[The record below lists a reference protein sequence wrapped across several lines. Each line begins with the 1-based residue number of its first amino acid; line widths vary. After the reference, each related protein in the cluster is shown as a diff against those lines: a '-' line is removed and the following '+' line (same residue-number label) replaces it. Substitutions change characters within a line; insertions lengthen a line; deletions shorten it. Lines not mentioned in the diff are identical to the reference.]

1 MRFGKIFLAS
11 AAAVFIFASCGKS
24 DEQASSLPTTAV
36 SGHMEL
42 EYADQFSVDHLEN
55 GCSLIETG
63 GEKFLLI
70 PENSEKIEIPNDT
83 TPLYQPL
90 ENLYVASSASV
101 DLFDGIDSLDSVKF
115 VSTDRG
121 DWSLPNVAKAMDDE
135 EIAYVGKYRAPDFE
149 LLVDE
154 KCGLAVE
161 NTMIFHNPDIKEQL
175 EELGI
180 PVIVDHSSYE
190 THPLGRMEWIK
201 LYGLLLGKSDEA
213 EKFFNEKT
221 ALFNS
226 VLSADDQD
234 SPRKTVA
241 FFYVSSSGYIN
252 VRCPGDYI
260 SRMIELAGGE
270 YIIKSDE
277 NDGESAA
284 STMNMQPEAFYEAAK
299 DADIL
304 IYNSTVD
311 GEYDSIDQLIEKCAL
326 LEDFKAVQNGDV
338 WCTEQNMF
346 QQTTGA
352 ADMIY
357 DINSILN
364 GTAAE
369 RTTYIY
375 RLEQGKNS

>member
-42 EYADQFSVDHLEN
+42 EYADQFSVDYLEN

-90 ENLYVASSASV
+90 ENIYVASSASV
-101 DLFDGIDSLDSVKF
+101 DLFDGIDSLDAVKF

-213 EKFFNEKT
+213 EKFFDEKT
-221 ALFNS
+221 AIFNS
-226 VLSADDQD
+226 VLSADNQD

-252 VRCPGDYI
+252 VRRPGDYI

-311 GEYDSIDQLIEKCAL
+311 GEYDSIDQLTEKCSL

-352 ADMIY
+352 ADMIC

>member
-70 PENSEKIEIPNDT
+70 PENSGKIEIPKDT

-101 DLFDGIDSLDSVKF
+101 DLFDGIDSLDAVKF

-121 DWSLPNVAKAMDDE
+121 DWSLPNVAKAMDDG

-226 VLSADDQD
+226 VLSADNQD

-252 VRCPGDYI
+252 VRRPGDYI

>member
-1 MRFGKIFLAS
+1 MRFGKIFIAS
-11 AAAVFIFASCGKS
+11 AAAVFIFVSCGKS
-24 DEQASSLPTTAV
+24 NEQASNLPTTAV
-36 SGHMEL
+36 SDHMEL
-42 EYADQFSVDHLEN
+42 EYADQFSVDYLEN

-90 ENLYVASSASV
+90 ENIYVASSASV
-101 DLFDGIDSLDSVKF
+101 DLFDGIYSLDAVKF

-226 VLSADDQD
+226 VLSADNQD

-252 VRCPGDYI
+252 VRRPGDYI

>member
-1 MRFGKIFLAS
+1 MMRFSKIIFTFS
-11 AAAVFIFASCGKS
+11 AALFLLTACGKS
-24 DEQASSLPTTAV
+24 DEQSSQLSENSV

-42 EYADQFSVDHLEN
+42 EYADQFSVDYLEN

-70 PENSEKIEIPNDT
+70 PENSGEIEILDGIV
-83 TPLYQPL
+83 PLYQPL

-115 VSTDRG
+115 VSTDRD
-121 DWSLPNVAKAMDDE
+121 DWSLPSVTNAMDNG
-135 EIAYVGKYRAPDFE
+135 EIIYAGKYRAPDFE

-154 KCGLAVE
+154 KCGIAIE
-161 NTMIFHNPDIKEQL
+161 NTMIYHNPDIKEQL

-180 PVIVDHSSYE
+180 PVIVDYSSYE

-201 LYGLLLGKSDEA
+201 LYGLLLEKSDEA
-213 EKFFNEKT
+213 DKFFDDKI

-226 VLSADDQD
+226 VSSADIQGSD
-234 SPRKTVA
+234 RKTAA

-252 VRCPGDYI
+252 VRRPGDYI
-260 SRMIELAGGE
+260 SKMIELAGGE
-270 YIIKSDE
+270 YIIKSEE
-277 NDGESAA
+277 NSEESAV

-311 GEYDSIDQLIEKCAL
+311 GSYDSVDQLIEKCAL
-326 LEDFKAVQNGDV
+326 LEDFKAVQNGNV

-352 ADMIY
+352 VDMIC
-357 DINSILN
+357 DINSIIN
-364 GTAAE
+364 ETAAD
-369 RTTYIY
+369 RTTYLY
-375 RLEQGKNS
+375 RLE

>member
-1 MRFGKIFLAS
+1 MMRFSKRIFTFS
-11 AAAVFIFASCGKS
+11 AAVFLLTACGKS
-24 DEQASSLPTTAV
+24 EEQSSQLSENSV

-42 EYADQFSVDHLEN
+42 EYADQFSVDYLEN

-70 PENSEKIEIPNDT
+70 PENSGEIEIPDGIV
-83 TPLYQPL
+83 PLYQPL

-115 VSTDRG
+115 VSTDRD
-121 DWSLPNVAKAMDDE
+121 DWSLPSVKNAMDNG
-135 EIAYVGKYRAPDFE
+135 EIIYAGKYRAPDFE

-154 KCGLAVE
+154 KCGIAIE
-161 NTMIFHNPDIKEQL
+161 NTMIYHNPDIKEQL

-201 LYGLLLGKSDEA
+201 LYGLILEKSDEA
-213 EKFFNEKT
+213 DKFFDDKI

-226 VLSADDQD
+226 VSSADIQGSD
-234 SPRKTVA
+234 RKTAA

-252 VRCPGDYI
+252 VRRPGDYI
-260 SRMIELAGGE
+260 SKMIELAGGE
-270 YIIKSDE
+270 YIIKSEE
-277 NDGESAA
+277 NSEESAV

-311 GEYDSIDQLIEKCAL
+311 GSYDSVDQLIEKCAL
-326 LEDFKAVQNGDV
+326 LEDFKAVQNGNV

-352 ADMIY
+352 VDMIC
-357 DINSILN
+357 DINSIIN
-364 GTAAE
+364 ETAAD
-369 RTTYIY
+369 RTTYLY
-375 RLEQGKNS
+375 RLE